1 MKYATFF
8 VLAIVLCC
16 AGFVQASTYNWTWSD
31 YANDPNG
38 TWLDAA
44 NWSGG
49 VVPTSTDVVH
59 IGWVGVTHVGQY
71 GSTVLTLTSNTT
83 VAEVDIGTNN
93 QYCDYD
99 LYSTGSGAPY
109 ALNVTG
115 NFSFDGTW
123 MADYIQPVLNIGGT
137 FTVGSTGYWDWR
149 PSVKLGSSSGY
160 TNGDTFA
167 GGISQYCGYTLDASG
182 NNETFGGK
190 LMSQG
195 FVPSMGEWDYHG
207 SILGYIKIGGTGE
220 TFNAGTSFD
229 LEYGGTIWLSTAQT
243 LTNVS
248 TITFNGGALRL
259 DAANT
264 FATLSGGF
272 DVANGSILQIANDTS
287 LGSDTNAITLGG
299 AYSFGYLAGYASNSA
314 GNYITRPITLA
325 GNGGYFAIWSQYTA
339 PTT

>member
-1 MKYATFF
+1 M
-8 VLAIVLCC
+8 
-16 AGFVQASTYNWTWSD
+16 
-31 YANDPNG
+31 
-38 TWLDAA
+38 
-44 NWSGG
+44 
-49 VVPTSTDVVH
+49 
-59 IGWVGVTHVGQY
+59 
-71 GSTVLTLTSNTT
+71 TVLTLTSNTT

-109 ALNVTG
+109 TLNVTG

-248 TITFNGGALRL
+248 TITFNGGAAAGRRQHVRDAQRRLRRRQRQYPADRQRHQPGVGHQRHHAGRGVQL
-259 DAANT
+259 R
-264 FATLSGGF
+264 LSGGLCVEF
-272 DVANGSILQIANDTS
+272 GWQLHHPADHAGGQRRVLRDLVAI
-287 LGSDTNAITLGG
+287 
-299 AYSFGYLAGYASNSA
+299 
-314 GNYITRPITLA
+314 
-325 GNGGYFAIWSQYTA
+325 
-339 PTT
+339 